1 MVDSINLTPSI
12 SANLL
17 NLKSVSGLA
26 DRTDDRLSSGFKV
39 RSPNDNALAFFAAQ
53 ALSGRAAELT
63 QVKDNVDQAVSAV
76 QAAGDGLDAISGL
89 VVQAN
94 SLANSARSTNDP
106 GQRAAFAAQFDEVRN
121 QIDSLAADASFGGSN
136 LLGSGSN
143 DLTVALNED
152 GSSNLTVQSTDSTS
166 AGLGLAAS
174 NGFASDADIDA
185 ALANT
190 SSSRSTLRTSAE
202 TLGSNS
208 SVLQTRIDFTQQLTN
223 TLEGAAADLT
233 LADLTEESANRLAIQ
248 TQQQLGTNSL
258 SLAANSQQ
266 AVLSLIG

>member
-1 MVDSINLTPSI
+1 MADSISLTPSI

-17 NLKSVSGLA
+17 NLQNVSGLA

-39 RSPNDNALAFFAAQ
+39 RSASDNSLAFFAAQ
-53 ALSGRAAELT
+53 ALSGRAAGLT

-89 VVQAN
+89 VDQAN
-94 SLANSARSTNDP
+94 SLANAARSTSDP
-106 GQRAAFAAQFDEVRN
+106 DQRAAFAAQFDEVRS
-121 QIDSLAADASFGGSN
+121 QIDSLAADASFGGNN
-136 LLGSGSN
+136 LIGSSSG

-152 GSSNLTVQSTDSTS
+152 GTSDLTIQSVDSTS

-190 SSSRSTLRTSAE
+190 ANARSSVRTSAE

-208 SVLQTRIDFTQQLTN
+208 SVLQTRIDFTQNLTN

-233 LADLTEESANRLAIQ
+233 IADLTEEGANRLAVQ
-248 TQQQLGTNSL
+248 TSQQLGINSL
-258 SLAANSQQ
+258 SLASQSQQ

>member
-1 MVDSINLTPSI
+1 
-12 SANLL
+12 
-17 NLKSVSGLA
+17 
-26 DRTDDRLSSGFKV
+26 LSSGFRVK
-39 RSPNDNALAFFAAQ
+39 SPNDNAVAFFAAQ

-63 QVKDNVDQAVSAV
+63 QAKDNVDQA
-76 QAAGDGLDAISGL
+76 ISGL
-89 VVQAN
+89 VDQAN

-106 GQRAAFAAQFDEVRN
+106 GQRAAFAAQFDEVRG

-143 DLTVALNED
+143 DQTVALNED
-152 GSSNLTVQSTDSTS
+152 GSSSLTIQNTDSTS

-174 NGFASDADIDA
+174 NGFAYDADIDA

-190 SSSRSTLRTSAE
+190 SSARSTLRTSAE

-208 SVLQTRIDFTQQLTN
+208 SVLQTRIDSTQQLTN
-223 TLEGAAADLT
+223 TLEGAAAGLT
-233 LADLTEESANRLAIQ
+233 LADLTEESANRLAVQ

-266 AVLSLIG
+266 SVLSLIG

>member
-1 MVDSINLTPSI
+1 MADGISLTPSI

-17 NLKSVSGLA
+17 NLQNVSGLA

-39 RSPNDNALAFFAAQ
+39 KSASDNALAFFVAQ

-63 QVKDNVDQAVSAV
+63 QVKESVDQAVSAL

-89 VVQAN
+89 VDQAN
-94 SLANSARSTNDP
+94 SLANAARSTSDP
-106 GQRAAFAAQFDEVRN
+106 GERAAFAAQFDEVRS
-121 QIDSLAADASFGGSN
+121 QIDSLAADASFGGTN
-136 LLGSGSN
+136 LLSSSSN

-152 GSSNLTVQSTDSTS
+152 GTSALTIQSVDSTS

-185 ALANT
+185 ALASTT
-190 SSSRSTLRTSAE
+190 SARSSLRTSAE

-208 SVLQTRIDFTQQLTN
+208 SVLQTRIDFTQNLSN
-223 TLEGAAADLT
+223 TLEGAAANLT
-233 LADLTEESANRLAIQ
+233 LADLTEEAANRLAVQ
-248 TQQQLGTNSL
+248 TQQQLGINSL
-258 SLAANSQQ
+258 SLAAQSQQ
-266 AVLSLIG
+266 SVLSLFG